1 MADDYLIGVDGG
13 QTSTKCVLVTTTG
26 RILGHGRGRGLV
38 HLAAEGA
45 RAQYAHALHE
55 AFTAMWHS
63 AGRAPQPV
71 VGIGLGLTGVE
82 AGTPESALVHN
93 IVHEVIA
100 AHHVVVHHVVV
111 HSDAYAALIGAHRG
125 RPGIIAISG
134 TGSHILGLNAHGEV
148 ARAGGWGWLLGDE
161 GSAMWIG
168 KAGLNA
174 ALRALDGLDRPTALQ
189 ALLCRHFGIAAL
201 HEVKRL
207 VYAPDFGAKGFAGLA
222 PLIAHA
228 AEQGDATAADIIARA
243 GSDLATQVTAVQR
256 RLRLPPDA
264 PVAPV
269 GGAYEHVQGL
279 REHFVSA
286 LCRLNPQA
294 KVVMPELPPT
304 LGAVLMV
311 AKACGLSPGL

>member
-45 RAQYAHALHE
+45 RAQYAHALRE
-55 AFTAMWHS
+55 AFAAMWHS

-82 AGTPESALVHN
+82 ANTPESVLVHD

-100 AHHVVVHHVVV
+100 AHHVVV

-125 RPGIIAISG
+125 RPGIVAISG
-134 TGSHILGLNAHGEV
+134 TGSHVLGLNAHGEM

-174 ALRALDGLDRPTALQ
+174 ALRALDGLNKPTWLQ
-189 ALLCRHFGIAAL
+189 ALLCQHFGIAAL

-228 AEQGDATAADIIARA
+228 AEQGDAAAADIIARA
-243 GSDLATQVTAVQR
+243 GSDLATQVAAVQQ

-264 PVAPV
+264 PIAPV
-269 GGAYEHVQGL
+269 GGAYEHVRGL
-279 REHFVSA
+279 QEQFVSA
-286 LCRLNPQA
+286 MRKLNPQA
-294 KVVMPELPPT
+294 RVVTPELPPT

-311 AKACGLSPGL
+311 AKTCGLSPDL